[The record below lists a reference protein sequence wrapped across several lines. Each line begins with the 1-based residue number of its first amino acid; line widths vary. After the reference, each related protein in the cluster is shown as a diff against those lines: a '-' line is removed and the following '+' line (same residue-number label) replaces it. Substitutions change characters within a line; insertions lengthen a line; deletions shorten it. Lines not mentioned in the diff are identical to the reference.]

1 MGSNPAQIGER
12 RGLSSQRKP
21 HEPANFLFFAQRAL
35 MLKLMHSQDFFS
47 YSLYPFFLDSQG
59 LSSYAHVEG
68 LQERSQCALED
79 YIRTQYP
86 NQPTRFGKLL
96 LRLPSL
102 RLIRPGT
109 VEVLFFPPVG
119 LGNTVESAVNEMLV
133 ISSSPQ
139 VAVTS
144 PNSWP
149 ATPVFPNCFTVG
161 NMTNMSEMNNINSI
175 TNSNMNGGAV
185 M

>member
-1 MGSNPAQIGER
+1 MEGEDSHHSANPLNQQTFCFFFCTKSPTVKVNAQSR
-12 RGLSSQRKP
+12 S
-21 HEPANFLFFAQRAL
+21 FLAFT
-35 MLKLMHSQDFFS
+35 
-47 YSLYPFFLDSQG
+47 LYPSFLDSQG

-109 VEVLFFPPVG
+109 VEVLFFPPGG
-119 LGNTVESAVNEMLV
+119 LGSTVESAVNEMLV

-139 VAVTS
+139 VAATS
-144 PNSWP
+144 PNNWP
-149 ATPVFPNCFTVG
+149 ATPVFPNCFTSG
-161 NMTNMSEMNNINSI
+161 NINMSEMNDMNSM

-185 M
+185 L

>member
-1 MGSNPAQIGER
+1 MASNPAHVGKR
-12 RGLSSQRKP
+12 RALSSQRKP
-21 HEPANFLFFAQRAL
+21 FEPANFLFFL
-35 MLKLMHSQDFFS
+35 LHKEPSHL
-47 YSLYPFFLDSQG
+47 LYPSFLDSQG

-119 LGNTVESAVNEMLV
+119 LGSTVESAVNEMLV

-139 VAVTS
+139 VAATS
-144 PNSWP
+144 PNNWP
-149 ATPVFPNCFTVG
+149 ATPAFPNCFTAG
-161 NMTNMSEMNNINSI
+161 NMSEMNDMNSM

-185 M
+185 L

>member
-1 MGSNPAQIGER
+1 MPDKYMLCA
-12 RGLSSQRKP
+12 
-21 HEPANFLFFAQRAL
+21 FLC
-35 MLKLMHSQDFFS
+35 
-47 YSLYPFFLDSQG
+47 SLYPFFADSQG

-102 RLIRPGT
+102 RLIRPST
-109 VEVLFFPPVG
+109 VEALFFPSAG

-133 ISSSPQ
+133 ISSSSQ
-139 VAVTS
+139 VANS
-144 PNSWP
+144 PNNWP
-149 ATPVFPNCFTVG
+149 ASPVFPNCFAAG
-161 NMTNMSEMNNINSI
+161 NI
-175 TNSNMNGGAV
+175 TNISEINNLHSMTSTNMNGGTV

>member
-1 MGSNPAQIGER
+1 M
-12 RGLSSQRKP
+12 
-21 HEPANFLFFAQRAL
+21 
-35 MLKLMHSQDFFS
+35 
-47 YSLYPFFLDSQG
+47 
-59 LSSYAHVEG
+59 EG
-68 LQERSQCALED
+68 LQERTQCALED

-109 VEVLFFPPVG
+109 VEELFFPSIG
-119 LGNTVESAVNEMLV
+119 LGNTVESALNEMLV
-133 ISSSPQ
+133 ISSTPQ
-139 VAVTS
+139 SVPS

-149 ATPVFPNCFTVG
+149 GTAVFPNGNTSNISNVNDLNNLNV
-161 NMTNMSEMNNINSI
+161 NMT
-175 TNSNMNGGAV
+175 GAV